1 MTTVGKILVV
11 LHLVLSIMFMAFAGA
26 VYTAQTN
33 WRTAQVKAL
42 ADLTKEKT
50 RSNDMKAEFDKE
62 RADTVQKISD
72 LTNSV
77 QKLSGQNTTLTAQVA
92 TLDSDNKQLRKDVD
106 QQRDMAALSSAEAIE
121 RKKEA
126 DLQRDKNSEMFRS
139 REELVKTLNDT
150 EDKRFALDVQLQQVS
165 DKYEQLL
172 NEYKIMKGF
181 LASKELTTDPKQMVV
196 QTAPPPPVEGL
207 VTEVRKAEKSSRE
220 LVEISIGSDDGLVVG
235 HKLTV
240 FKGDKYVG
248 EIRLTLVQADRAV
261 GYVVPKSKGKNQTIT
276 VGDHVSTK
284 L

>member
-33 WRTAQVKAL
+33 WRTAQVKAV
-42 ADLTKEKT
+42 ADLTKEKN

-62 RADTVQKISD
+62 RADTAQKIAQ
-72 LTNSV
+72 LTDSV
-77 QKLSGQNTTLTAQVA
+77 QKLSGQNTALTAQVA

-106 QQRDMAALSSAEAIE
+106 QQRDLQALASSEAIE

-139 REELVKTLNDT
+139 REELVKNLNDT

-165 DKYEQLL
+165 EKYEQLL
-172 NEYKIMKGF
+172 NDYKIMKGF

-207 VTEVRKAEKSSRE
+207 VTEVRKSERSSRE
-220 LVEISIGSDDGLVVG
+220 LIEISIGSDDGLVVG
-235 HKLTV
+235 HKLTI
-240 FKGDKYVG
+240 FRDGKYIGDV
-248 EIRLTLVQADRAV
+248 RLTLVQADRAV
-261 GYVVPKSKGKNQTIT
+261 GYVKLTKNARVTI
-276 VGDHVSTK
+276 GDHVSTK